1 MCQRTVLIVEDEV
14 LIRMMLADVLDD
26 TGYRVIEAG
35 NVLEA
40 VAALGRYDIDTVIT
54 DIDMPGGLNGLD
66 LARMVSSTH
75 QNTTVIVTSGG
86 HRLSPH
92 ELPDRARFIPK
103 PYRLDVIAAMVGEMT
118 VSNDGRLAS

>member
-1 MCQRTVLIVEDEV
+1 MCQRTVLIVEDEI

-75 QNTTVIVTSGG
+75 QNTTVIVPRAAIVFRPTSSRTGQG
-86 HRLSPH
+86 SFPSPIGWTSSRPWL
-92 ELPDRARFIPK
+92 ER
-103 PYRLDVIAAMVGEMT
+103 
-118 VSNDGRLAS
+118 